1 MDGSKFL
8 KKFFLDILHILCN
21 IFPCSFVLCIE
32 GRDITKK
39 IKQTLILTLA
49 VTMLLGNSVDIR
61 AAAYRESKLS
71 LYGMNNGTERE
82 VRFSVNEKGQLQA
95 IY

>member
-1 MDGSKFL
+1 MKRRMRGE
-8 KKFFLDILHILCN
+8 IT
-21 IFPCSFVLCIE
+21 IE
-32 GRDITKK
+32 KSDKK

-82 VRFSVNEKGQLQA
+82 VRLSVNAKGQLQA
-95 IY
+95 IIKNERDKKRKNI